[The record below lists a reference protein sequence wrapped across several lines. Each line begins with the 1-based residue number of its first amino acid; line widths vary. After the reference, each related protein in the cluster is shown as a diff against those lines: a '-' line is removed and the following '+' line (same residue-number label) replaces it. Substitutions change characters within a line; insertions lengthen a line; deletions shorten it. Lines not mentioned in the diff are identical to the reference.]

1 MRLATKI
8 ELLETLLILRSANPK
23 VPNLDNKYMLQ
34 QKKKKKKQFKEYLN
48 LKAKAPVHKR
58 PPSCRFSEVVN

>member
-48 LKAKAPVHKR
+48 LKAKASVHKR
-58 PPSCRFSEVVN
+58 TPSSQFTEVVN

>member
-8 ELLETLLILRSANPK
+8 ELLETLLIFRSANPK

-48 LKAKAPVHKR
+48 LKAKASVHNR
-58 PPSCRFSEVVN
+58 TPSSQFTKVVN